1 MALTYSTYHR
11 AREIKVRR
19 RLAPLDPYAEWAHH
33 TTLGFGCASHSE
45 LGGVHKN
52 PQKVTQWKK
61 REKRMRVVGVFLKD
75 ICTVSAWFCARTG
88 SLTIGFEWGGLAV
101 CQTLRTGCFV
111 FKVTKFGVTFLFC
124 FLAQLLKCCKSPI
137 DHARLYLVHSMT
149 SRRDGYVL

>member
-11 AREIKVRR
+11 VREIKVRR
-19 RLAPLDPYAEWAHH
+19 RLAPLDPYVEWAHH
-33 TTLGFGCASHSE
+33 TTPRFGCASHSE
-45 LGGVHKN
+45 LGGVHIK
-52 PQKVTQWKK
+52 KKKKKELAQWRKGK
-61 REKRMRVVGVFLKD
+61 EGMRVVGVFLKD

-124 FLAQLLKCCKSPI
+124 FWRSC
-137 DHARLYLVHSMT
+137 
-149 SRRDGYVL
+149 